1 MLYIPLTFGFK
12 SFFITRIWLNRW
24 DFTKKNKKFS
34 PGCLGWMSYTWVC
47 KRVDTWTVLETCW
60 VVHYIICKIE
70 LWDYYT
76 CTSLTNNVQL
86 QKNLGQCFSHNQSS
100 FQYKNTHYLWLF
112 TTHVQNSLALQI
124 VEMFFQRY
132 LTIFYLI
139 FIDLRNLYNSLVL
152 FIS

>member
-1 MLYIPLTFGFK
+1 MKSESSCFYLCQRIFKDRHNGAILRHSVSQTKSCWQLNWLTELLSFFVLGIFGKRNDIIPLTFGFK

-24 DFTKKNKKFS
+24 DFTKKKLFS

-47 KRVDTWTVLETCW
+47 KSVDTWTVLETCW

-86 QKNLGQCFSHNQSS
+86 QKNLGQCF
-100 FQYKNTHYLWLF
+100 
-112 TTHVQNSLALQI
+112 
-124 VEMFFQRY
+124 
-132 LTIFYLI
+132 
-139 FIDLRNLYNSLVL
+139 
-152 FIS
+152 